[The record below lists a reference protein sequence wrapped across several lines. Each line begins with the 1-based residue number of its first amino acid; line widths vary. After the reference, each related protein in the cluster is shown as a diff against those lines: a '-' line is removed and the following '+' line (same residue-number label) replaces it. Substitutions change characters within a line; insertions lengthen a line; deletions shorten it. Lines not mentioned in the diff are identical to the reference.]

1 MEKPSIEEKIIQ
13 FFKNGGQYDEE
24 EIDFGEDVG
33 REFKEEPNADS
44 KYSSDRSDVNNNKK
58 K

>member
-1 MEKPSIEEKIIQ
+1 MEKPSIEKKIIQ

-44 KYSSDRSDVNNNKK
+44 KYSSDRSDVNNKK
-58 K
+58 E

>member
-13 FFKNGGQYDEE
+13 FFKNGGQYDED

-33 REFKEEPNADS
+33 QEFNDKPNAAS
-44 KYSSDRSDVNNNKK
+44 KYSSARSDMNNKK
-58 K
+58 E